1 MNFWRKR
8 NDEKKRHVYTYVVRC
23 CCPLIPWFQIE
34 NIHKQII
41 VSRHIKQPQFLLS
54 WARSQ
59 NQESAKVALHRPIHW
74 SCYGIAAVHPV
85 QLVYIL
91 ITTSVTYIPFSVLT
105 RREPWNFKH
114 AAIPTYG
121 QNGSRLEA
129 ARYCELP
136 HSWNCTRAR
145 NRGIFYACKLCY
157 NVRFVGRSRR
167 RLLECIVKGN
177 ERYFDRHV
185 AFKILVVFVVTR
197 NYDVSSYVGLN
208 L

>member
-1 MNFWRKR
+1 M
-8 NDEKKRHVYTYVVRC
+8 
-23 CCPLIPWFQIE
+23 
-34 NIHKQII
+34 
-41 VSRHIKQPQFLLS
+41 
-54 WARSQ
+54 
-59 NQESAKVALHRPIHW
+59 
-74 SCYGIAAVHPV
+74 HPV

-91 ITTSVTYIPFSVLT
+91 ITTSVTYIPFSALT

-129 ARYCELP
+129 ARYA
-136 HSWNCTRAR
+136 NCHIVEIVREPG